1 MPDEE
6 KCFLCSEQLKHI
18 EFTVNSISTEMKEQR
33 KEIQSLKQEMSTGK
47 GAIRAVTWIGVIL
60 GAIYTWL
67 KIVD

>member
-1 MPDEE
+1 
-6 KCFLCSEQLKHI
+6 
-18 EFTVNSISTEMKEQR
+18 MKEQR

-47 GAIRAVTWIGVIL
+47 GAIRAVIWIGVIL

>member
-1 MPDEE
+1 
-6 KCFLCSEQLKHI
+6 
-18 EFTVNSISTEMKEQR
+18 MKEQR

-47 GAIRAVTWIGVIL
+47 GAIRAVTWIGIIL